1 MCLGKYVRT
10 KNRSE
15 IQNVGYVPAD
25 RPFATVGVKFGLQ
38 GAGPTRMRGE
48 GTQSMYYDENRNG
61 GKSSLESLVK
71 NRSVFQ
77 LAIFLVPSLQYII
90 VPLYRVKS
98 IDILSLII
106 EALRVWPIKPF

>member
-25 RPFATVGVKFGLQ
+25 RPFATVGDKFGLQ

-48 GTQSMYYDENRNG
+48 GTRNMCYDENRNG

-71 NRSVFQ
+71 NGRYSNWLSFSYHHYST
-77 LAIFLVPSLQYII
+77 LSSHC
-90 VPLYRVKS
+90 RVQS

-106 EALRVWPIKPF
+106 EAFRV